1 MKRYRVIHP
10 IQHNGRTYKK
20 GEELILD
27 GESAKNAF
35 QSLEEIK
42 ITIIE
47 SDLDEIEN
55 QENESSL
62 DNQDEEDIQD
72 SQDDEEVLDI
82 QEQEDI
88 QEVKKTPRKKSNK
101 KKVEN
106 E

>member
-62 DNQDEEDIQD
+62 DNQD